1 MGRRDFGAKECSP
14 VRIKAAIASTQSMGQ
29 AALYLGVSKN
39 TFKKYAKSYGVWA
52 PRASSKGIR
61 KSAGG
66 HLAHDLT
73 KILEGKN
80 PNPYRENTLL
90 DKAIREGYLACKC
103 NNCNEDFSHITDK
116 EPPLILD
123 FLDRNTQN
131 SKIGNLRALCF
142 NCIYL
147 LSHSSNGWYRHRDTP
162 IGRAIDDAI
171 PISQKELDNATRKVK
186 TRDAQQSTTTN
197 NQDVANK
204 HSVQQSIPSE
214 PPIAVPLE
222 EEIEYIP
229 FEEFQKML

>member
-1 MGRRDFGAKECSP
+1 MAKGMGRRDFANKECSP
-14 VRIKAAIASTQSMGQ
+14 MRIKAAIASTQSMGQ

-39 TFKKYAKSYGVWA
+39 TFKKYAKQYGVWA
-52 PRASSKGIR
+52 PLSSSKGIR

-90 DKAIREGYLACKC
+90 DKAIREGYLKAECS
-103 NNCNEDFSHITDK
+103 NCSTDYSHITDK

-123 FLDRNTQN
+123 FLDRNPQN
-131 SKIGNLRALCF
+131 SKIGNLRPLCF

-147 LSHSSNGWYRHRDTP
+147 LSHSKDGWYRHRDTP
-162 IGRAIDDAI
+162 IGRALDDVI
-171 PISQKELDNATRKVK
+171 PISSKDMSNAKRKVK
-186 TRDAQQSTTTN
+186 NRQEI
-197 NQDVANK
+197 QDVAT
-204 HSVQQSIPSE
+204 VQQSEPSE
-214 PPIAVPLE
+214 QPIAVPLDE
-222 EEIEYIP
+222 EVEYIP